1 MFVLVIN
8 PFSSVVG
15 FFQILREISGPLA
28 AGYKLAANCVCLL
41 LDAGKKLLRIINV
54 ELFYC
59 WKQLGAR
66 LNQNQI
72 NVLSIKPKQQAK
84 SG

>member
-41 LDAGKKLLRIINV
+41 LDAGKKTAEDYKCGIVLLLKTARSKTEPKPNKLV
-54 ELFYC
+54 EY
-59 WKQLGAR
+59 KTKTT
-66 LNQNQI
+66 
-72 NVLSIKPKQQAK
+72 S
-84 SG
+84 

>member
-28 AGYKLAANCVCLL
+28 AGYKLAANCDYKCGIVLML
-41 LDAGKKLLRIINV
+41 KTARSKTEPKPNKRV
-54 ELFYC
+54 EY
-59 WKQLGAR
+59 KTKTT
-66 LNQNQI
+66 
-72 NVLSIKPKQQAK
+72 S
-84 SG
+84 